1 MSADANPIQYWTPPS
16 PLPPHAPGDGRVV
29 SMFTGP
35 ERVGWRTMVAVVVVA
50 SALAFG
56 IVIGLGWVLA

>member
-1 MSADANPIQYWTPPS
+1 
-16 PLPPHAPGDGRVV
+16 
-29 SMFTGP
+29 MFIGP